1 MPLPPD
7 LIDLDAAVELAGDPQ
22 TGDLLHEAI
31 SRGSIDSVRAED
43 RLLVRRSEVE
53 TWCRDRVRPVRV
65 WPADVTA
72 KGLATAVA
80 AAAGAGPGSSAAPA
94 PRVPHLVW

>member
-7 LIDLDAAVELAGDPQ
+7 LIDLDAALELAGDPQ
-22 TGDLLHEAI
+22 ASDLLHEAI
-31 SRGSIDSVRAED
+31 TRGAIDSVRAED

-53 TWCRDRVRPVRV
+53 TWCRDRVRPARV

-80 AAAGAGPGSSAAPA
+80 AAAGAGPGSGAAPA
-94 PRVPHLVW
+94 PRVPHLVR